1 MEGYAYR
8 DTDMLDNEPEPRP
21 SDKYQ
26 SDYEELRKAADSVPF
41 SGMSE
46 DQAKAAR
53 YYLRDKVN
61 KFIEQHAKVEDYF
74 NEDYKDKAEA
84 AARRFRN
91 FETLQ
96 RWKTLFQNPQEVSR
110 IYSADILQQ
119 AGLSGPPPAQVAQ
132 STVAQRPTPAESYVS
147 MEQFLTQAPQ
157 EGIIAKSSQ
166 GYTAKWVKNED
177 GGWDLVTY
185 SQDPAL
191 SRRALSALTSYFKT
205 NFQEKMKD
213 NQKIYELNRST
224 TPYMF
229 NIGDDYFSVQ
239 DGKVTSGLSN
249 THVWNTKE
257 AKEARATGMYYIFND
272 YLIYPDG
279 TAIPNNNYD
288 VNALNKNLSETMKI
302 KREELKNAKNVERD
316 YRNQW
321 LKAWEEVLK
330 SDQDEA
336 KTMGADI
343 RTNREKFALR
353 AYLAYLRAKVEKTA
367 DEKKLLDMIDGTGGQ
382 VQYFPEFVRNA
393 NGSYKYGR
401 RNAPIIVL
409 RPTVNAPG
417 ARPVEYEAD

>member
-1 MEGYAYR
+1 MEGYSYR
-8 DTDMLDNEPEPRP
+8 DIDIFYNEPGPRP

-26 SDYEELRKAADSVPF
+26 SDYEELRKAVENVQF

-46 DQAKAAR
+46 DQAKAAK

-61 KFIEQHAKVEDYF
+61 KFIDQHAKVEDYF
-74 NEDYKDKAEA
+74 NENYKDQSEA
-84 AARRFRN
+84 AARRFHN

-96 RWKTLFQNPQEVSR
+96 KWKTLFQNPQEVAR
-110 IYSADILQQ
+110 IYSADIRQQ
-119 AGLSGPPPAQVAQ
+119 VGLSGQPPAQEEQ
-132 STVAQRPTPAESYVS
+132 STVSQRQAPAESYVS

-157 EGIIAKSSQ
+157 EGVVAKSSQ
-166 GYTAKWVKNED
+166 GYTAKWVKTED

-191 SRRALSALTSYFKT
+191 SRRALSAITSYFKT
-205 NFQEKMKD
+205 NFQEILKD
-213 NQKIYELNRST
+213 NQKIYELNKGT

-229 NIGDDYFSVQ
+229 NIGDDSFVVQ
-239 DGKVTSGLSN
+239 DGKVSFRPSN

-257 AKEARATGMYYIFND
+257 AKEARATGLYYIFND

-288 VNALNKNLSETMKI
+288 VDTLNKSLSETMKI
-302 KREELKNAKNVERD
+302 KREELKNAKSVEKD

-321 LKAWEEVLK
+321 LKAWDEVIK
-330 SDQDEA
+330 ADKNDSGMIGSDD
-336 KTMGADI
+336 

-353 AYLAYLRAKVEKTA
+353 AYLAYIRAKVEKTA
-367 DEKKLLDMIDGTGGQ
+367 DEKKLLAMIDGTGGQ
-382 VQYFPEFVRNA
+382 VQYFPEFARSA
-393 NGSYKYGR
+393 DGSYKHGR